1 MARLFV
7 AAVLAFFTLAAQAT
21 LTTYEWTI
29 DWQNRP
35 DQSGT
40 LTFDDEGDT
49 SARGVSWNIDFGRPV
64 PPTVTGLPPGLGV
77 LGLLSYDGSFVT
89 NVRGC
94 SDPFGAC
101 SPGGATRFGFTFV
114 QFELSSFGDALNYIY
129 NYSGGDPASGCLN
142 PALLAGLPESCFAID
157 RGVTTFTAVTAAVPE
172 PSTWALLLGG
182 LVSLALV
189 GRRRRLKAE
198 AEAVRSR

>member
-1 MARLFV
+1 MVRCFV
-7 AAVLAFFTLAAQAT
+7 AAVLALLSLAAQAT

-40 LTFDDEGDT
+40 LVFDDQGDA
-49 SARGVSWNIDFGRPV
+49 SARGISWNIDFGRPV
-64 PPTVTGLPPGLGV
+64 PPSINGLPPGLGV
-77 LGLLSYDGSFVT
+77 LGLLSYDGSFVS

-101 SPGGATRFGFTFV
+101 SPGGATRFGYTFV
-114 QFELSSFGDALNYIY
+114 EFTLSSFDGALNYAY

-142 PALLAGLPESCFAID
+142 PVQLASLPESCFAID

-172 PSTWALLLGG
+172 PTSWALLLAG
-182 LVSLALV
+182 LASLALY
-189 GRRRRLKAE
+189 GRSRRPAP
-198 AEAVRSR
+198 EAVRSR